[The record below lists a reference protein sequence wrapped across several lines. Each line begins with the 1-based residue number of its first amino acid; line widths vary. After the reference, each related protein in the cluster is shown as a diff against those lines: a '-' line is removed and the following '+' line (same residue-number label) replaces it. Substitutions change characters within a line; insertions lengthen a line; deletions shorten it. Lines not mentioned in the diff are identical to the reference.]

1 MTGLTLNIIFIT
13 IAFALLTFALAFI
26 LASAIGA
33 DKIAAEERL
42 EELSALQND
51 GGDVALVKHESKRQ
65 RAKREREKKKNSNVF
80 EKFGSAIFKELQA
93 ADIAMRPEEFLTIWI
108 ILAILPGSIIY
119 LFTLNEILLII
130 CIAVGIALPVVYVKS
145 KQKNRNKKF
154 DEQLGDALMIACS
167 CLRSGLSFNQAMET
181 IAKDMDAPVSTEF
194 ATAIKEMNMGI
205 PMDDALEN
213 MGKRIKSSH
222 LQLMISAV
230 LVQRQTGGNLSHILE
245 TISDTIKER
254 MKLKRQ
260 LKTATASGKMSGLI
274 VGAMPI
280 VLLVLFTLIN
290 YDFVK
295 VLYTEPRGNI
305 ALAVAA
311 GLEIMAFISVK
322 KITTV
327 KM

>member
-1 MTGLTLNIIFIT
+1 MTGSTLNIIFIT
-13 IAFALLTFALAFI
+13 VSFALLGFALAFI
-26 LASAIGA
+26 IAWAIGA
-33 DKIAAEERL
+33 DKIAAEKRL
-42 EELSALQND
+42 EELNELEGD
-51 GGDVALVKHESKRQ
+51 GAEVALVKHESKRQ
-65 RAKREREKKKNSNVF
+65 RAKREREQRRHSNFF

-93 ADIAMRPEEFLTIWI
+93 ADIAMRPEEFMTIWI

-119 LFTLNEILLII
+119 LFTLNELFLII
-130 CIAVGIALPVVYVKS
+130 CIVGGIALPVVYVKS
-145 KQKNRNKKF
+145 KQKSRNKKF

-194 ATAIKEMNMGI
+194 STAIKEMNMGYS
-205 PMDDALEN
+205 MDDALEN
-213 MGKRIKSSH
+213 MGKRIKSTH

-274 VGAMPI
+274 VGMMPVI
-280 VLLVLFTLIN
+280 LLGLFTLVN

-295 VLYTEPRGNI
+295 VLYTDPKGNI
-305 ALAVAA
+305 VLGVAA
-311 GLEIMAFISVK
+311 GLEAMAFLAIK
-322 KITTV
+322 KITSV